1 MIRSQVLAR
10 LAVAVPLAALATGA
24 RAAHAHGL
32 GMSQLELRVDG
43 RRLSGEWQIQL
54 PDARRA
60 LGLNPQPGGQSE
72 DAGRREVIEREALL
86 RAYLAQRIAF
96 AADGAPCPTAID
108 PAPAAWQAQV
118 GGVSQVTFRLGA
130 TCPAELRQLRI
141 NCELLFDVDPK
152 HRAYFSIEDARVTH
166 VGLFLSDRR
175 SATMDVRQLHAGAD
189 FLEFVLDGI
198 RHIWTGI
205 DHLLF
210 LIALL
215 LPAPLARSDERGWT
229 PRLGLAPT
237 AREVLKVV
245 TAFTVAHSLTLA
257 LAFFGV
263 VSFAA
268 RWVEVA
274 IALSVFAAA
283 WNNIRPFLP
292 ERGWAMAFVFG
303 LVHGLGFA
311 GALRNL
317 ALPMRARGLALVA
330 FNVGVECGQ
339 LAIVAPLLPLL
350 YFASRRR
357 WYPRLVMGFGSLAI
371 AWVAMLWILER
382 GFGLRILARR

>member
-1 MIRSQVLAR
+1 VIGSRLLARAVLA
-10 LAVAVPLAALATGA
+10 AALVGTGA
-24 RAAHAHGL
+24 RAAYAHGL

-43 RRLSGEWQIQL
+43 ARLSGQWQIQL

-60 LGLNPQPGGQSE
+60 VGLDPQVGGE
-72 DAGRREVIEREALL
+72 AGRREVAERDPALS
-86 RAYLAQRIAF
+86 AYLAQRIAF
-96 AADGAPCPTAID
+96 VADGAPCQTTID
-108 PAPAAWQAQV
+108 PAPAVWQPDAAQA
-118 GGVSQVTFRLGA
+118 TFRLSVA
-130 TCPAELRQLRI
+130 CPAAVRHLHI
-141 NCELLFDVDPK
+141 TCDLLFDADPK
-152 HRAYFSIEDARVTH
+152 HRAYFSIEDARVTS
-166 VGLFLSDRR
+166 VGLFRADQR
-175 SATMDVRQLHAGAD
+175 SADLDVRQLHAGAD

-198 RHIWTGI
+198 GHIWTGV

-215 LPAPLARSDERGWT
+215 LPAPLARSAQGAWS
-229 PRLGLAPT
+229 PRAGLTPT

-245 TAFTVAHSLTLA
+245 TAFTAAHSLTLA

-283 WNNIRPFLP
+283 WNNLRPFLP

-317 ALPMRARGLALVA
+317 ALPIRARGLALVA

-350 YFASRRR
+350 YAASRRR
-357 WYPRLVMGFGSLAI
+357 WYPRLVMGVGSLAI

-382 GFGLRILARR
+382 GLGMRIFNRS